1 MTESPQVLELL
12 GCFPLLADLPPELL
26 QQLASQGQLL
36 RFKLGQPISRCD
48 QAPNQLFFLVQG
60 SVRSVVMAN
69 RLPRGVAT
77 LERLEAGALLNWTP
91 LSCGRCWESLIAST
105 DLVVVAIPLGAIQQV
120 MQAYPPL
127 AQRLN
132 SSVHP
137 AELFAVLDAHLLDY
151 PRARAEELRPQP
163 WKWPPAVVPAIWRPL
178 NSTN

>member
-1 MTESPQVLELL
+1 MVESPQVLELL

-48 QAPNQLFFLVQG
+48 QAPNQLFFLIQG
-60 SVRSVVMAN
+60 SVRSVVMAS

-105 DLVVVAIPLGAIQQV
+105 DLVVVAVPLGAIQQV
-120 MQAYPPL
+120 MLAYPPL
-127 AQRLN
+127 AKRLT

-137 AELFAVLDAHLLDY
+137 AELFAVLDGI
-151 PRARAEELRPQP
+151 
-163 WKWPPAVVPAIWRPL
+163 PPLPIFIL
-178 NSTN
+178 